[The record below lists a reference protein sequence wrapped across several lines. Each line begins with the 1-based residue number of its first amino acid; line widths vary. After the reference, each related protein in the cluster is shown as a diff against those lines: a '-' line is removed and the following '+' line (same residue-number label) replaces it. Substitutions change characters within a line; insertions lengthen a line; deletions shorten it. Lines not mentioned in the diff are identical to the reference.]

1 MEGVPVMFRRRE
13 SGGEKSKTSSGMER
27 SLRRAEQYYIRIIL
41 GGIFGLIV
49 FVACCWGGYQAYS
62 RWQEHHF
69 MRQAHVFF
77 DEKNFEW
84 ASLAAQKA
92 FYWRPDSAEACRIL
106 GDIAERQK
114 LRQALDWRRRV
125 VDLQPD
131 SLPDLVALA
140 ETALRF
146 SQPKL
151 AASTL
156 ARVPDARRNDSA
168 YQSAAAHV
176 ALTLN
181 HPEEALAHLKKAA
194 ELAPNDLRQQ
204 LELAEFEIR
213 SKDESLRIEGRALAK
228 SLKAHPDSQ
237 FAALGLLLDDALQTQ
252 DVSKA
257 AGLAKELVGL
267 EKAPFESQLR
277 GLSALRACN
286 DPDFVA
292 LLGRMQAEARG
303 SIGKAAALIN
313 WMNSNSLS
321 VLAIHWSKE
330 LPTASLDSMPLRA
343 ALADA
348 YVIMH
353 DWHALEAMLKRGSWP
368 PSAESLRLAL
378 LSKVAFEN
386 GDGAGADKYW
396 TDAIKKGESNPGSL
410 ESLQHLASQWQWTE
424 KEAKILWLLVEKPA
438 TQSSALQAL
447 YRLYTRQGDTTG
459 LYRTFLRLAQISPGD
474 RAVENNLVQLSLL
487 LNLNRFDAQER
498 AKKLH
503 EAEPDNIAFASTYAF
518 ALHRGGNDAAAIRL
532 MQSFPADQLQDPSI
546 AAYYGILLAAKKDNE
561 ATRYLD
567 LGAKAK
573 LLPEEQNLVAQAR
586 KEIAQR

>member
-13 SGGEKSKTSSGMER
+13 SEGEKSKTSSGMER

-49 FVACCWGGYQAYS
+49 FVACCWGGYQAYAGGRS
-62 RWQEHHF
+62 IISCGKRTCSS
-69 MRQAHVFF
+69 MRRISSGP
-77 DEKNFEW
+77 
-84 ASLAAQKA
+84 ASPLRRPFIGDRIAPKPVA
-92 FYWRPDSAEACRIL
+92 FLEIL
-106 GDIAERQK
+106 QNGK
-114 LRQALDWRRRV
+114 SSRQALDWRRRV

-213 SKDESLRIEGRALAK
+213 SKDESLRIEGRALAN
-228 SLKAHPDSQ
+228 SLKALPDSQ

-292 LLGRMQAEARG
+292 LLGRMQAEAAR
-303 SIGKAAALIN
+303 I
-313 WMNSNSLS
+313 
-321 VLAIHWSKE
+321 
-330 LPTASLDSMPLRA
+330 
-343 ALADA
+343 
-348 YVIMH
+348 
-353 DWHALEAMLKRGSWP
+353 
-368 PSAESLRLAL
+368 
-378 LSKVAFEN
+378 
-386 GDGAGADKYW
+386 
-396 TDAIKKGESNPGSL
+396 
-410 ESLQHLASQWQWTE
+410 
-424 KEAKILWLLVEKPA
+424 
-438 TQSSALQAL
+438 
-447 YRLYTRQGDTTG
+447 YR
-459 LYRTFLRLAQISPGD
+459 
-474 RAVENNLVQLSLL
+474 
-487 LNLNRFDAQER
+487 
-498 AKKLH
+498 
-503 EAEPDNIAFASTYAF
+503 
-518 ALHRGGNDAAAIRL
+518 
-532 MQSFPADQLQDPSI
+532 
-546 AAYYGILLAAKKDNE
+546 
-561 ATRYLD
+561 
-567 LGAKAK
+567 
-573 LLPEEQNLVAQAR
+573 
-586 KEIAQR
+586 